1 MKPDIK
7 NFQESKGVGNQGPT
21 TKRPSSPPKGMG
33 GNKKP
38 ILLELKFKDGVQH
51 LTNDAGIEHIVQRHN
66 ANLKTIKKIAEAFG
80 VPEEFLKG
88 VDEND

>member
-1 MKPDIK
+1 MKIK

-38 ILLELKFKDGVQH
+38 ILLELKFKDGAQY
-51 LTNDAGIEHIVQRHN
+51 LTNDAGVEYVTQCHN
-66 ANLKTIKKIAEAFG
+66 ANLKTIKEIAEAFG
-80 VPEEFLKG
+80 VPEESLKG
-88 VDEND
+88 VDVND